1 MHNIKLKIGEEH
13 SFTVD
18 QFASGGY
25 RWDYTIVQSGD
36 VIEVKQESLTESP
49 VSQQPDSIP
58 KTFESKLKYTIK
70 AVKPGIAHAKFFLHR
85 AFDKNKPPMKE
96 ILIDVE
102 VR

>member
-1 MHNIKLKIGEEH
+1 MHNIKLKPGEEH

-36 VIEVKQESLTESP
+36 VIEVKQESVAETQA
-49 VSQQPDSIP
+49 SQQPGSIP
-58 KTFESKLKYTIK
+58 KTFENKLKYTIK

-85 AFDKNKPPMKE
+85 VFDKDKPPLKE
-96 ILIDVE
+96 VLIDVE